1 MTLRRCAAE
10 QGIVLALVQAANSS
24 AVIPLLVDF
33 ETGAQEK
40 LRRKLFDC
48 EPDGVRRVPKS
59 SVRNWSSAGFMF
71 ATGEQLRGGVI
82 IKLDDGLPDRRL
94 FERNFFDH
102 EFILP

>member
-1 MTLRRCAAE
+1 MALSRRAAG

-40 LRRKLFDC
+40 LRRELFDC
-48 EPDGVRRVPKS
+48 EPDGVRRVPKPF
-59 SVRNWSSAGFMF
+59 VPDGTSAGFMF
-71 ATGEQLRGGVI
+71 ATGEQLRRGVI
-82 IKLDDGLPDRRL
+82 IKLDDGLPGRLL

-102 EFILP
+102 ELFSR